1 MGNRLLAVRYGMLE
15 LIEGLEESEGPDA
28 PGMAR
33 DEPIRWEKIHMVSS
47 ACIGYE
53 LAKARGVDLV
63 LASAACTLH
72 DIGRVFTGRQ
82 QGHAEAGYEYAKEF
96 LYGLNR
102 EHCERAVEGVDGVD
116 INGTDCPPLF
126 TDAEIEEI
134 AVAVSE
140 HSDKGKV
147 GAPLCEIVKD
157 ADVLDMHY
165 YGRELPRPEQRVR
178 LEKLLAELDA

>member
-1 MGNRLLAVRYGMLE
+1 MLE
-15 LIEGLEESEGPDA
+15 LIEKMDA
-28 PGMAR
+28 PGTVR

-53 LAKARGVDLV
+53 LAKARGVDPV
-63 LASAACTLH
+63 LASTACALH
-72 DIGRVFTGRQ
+72 DIGRVITGRQ
-82 QGHAEAGYEYAKEF
+82 QGHAEAGYEYAKE
-96 LYGLNR
+96 LLHGL
-102 EHCERAVEGVDGVD
+102 E
-116 INGTDCPPLF
+116 LF

-140 HSDKGKV
+140 HSNKGKA

-165 YGRELPRPEQRVR
+165 YGRELPRPEQRMR
-178 LEKLLAELDA
+178 LEKLLDGKQTRDNRGNLCDSG